1 MSRLILVVA
10 ALFLVCAAPAAL
22 QRSPLRLNAS
32 ASVPTGLYRVVPRTS
47 RFAAICLPEPVLET
61 AHQAGLFIPPGEC
74 PDGKEPI
81 LKPIYRATADAPIAF
96 GPGGFSIGHRAL
108 SNTAA
113 KLRSKT
119 GEPLSHI
126 AYGTYTTGLWA
137 ISDYNPDS
145 FDSRYFGPV
154 FEANVRYYAVPFFLF

>member
-1 MSRLILVVA
+1 MSRLVLVVA
-10 ALFLVCAAPAAL
+10 ALVLVCGAPAAL
-22 QRSPLRLNAS
+22 QHSTLRLNAS
-32 ASVPTGLYRVVPRTS
+32 ASVPTGLYRIVPRTS

-61 AHQAGLFIPPGEC
+61 AHEAGLFIPPGEC

-96 GPGGFSIGHRAL
+96 GPAGFSIGHRAL

-137 ISDYNPDS
+137 VSDYNPDS

-154 FEANVRYYAVPFFLF
+154 SEANVRYYAVPFFLF

>member
-22 QRSPLRLNAS
+22 QRCPLRLNAS
-32 ASVPTGLYRVVPRTS
+32 ASVPTGLYRIVPRTS

-61 AHQAGLFIPPGEC
+61 AHQAGLFIPSGEC

-108 SNTAA
+108 SNTAP
-113 KLRSKT
+113 KLLSKT

-126 AYGTYTTGLWA
+126 AFGTYTTGLWA

-145 FDSRYFGPV
+145 FDSRYFGPIA
-154 FEANVRYYAVPFFLF
+154 EANVRYYAVPFLLF